1 MAVGKKTLDSFA
13 SVWRKPDLTSPYSV
27 TETRILFDA
36 NFCKMPRFTGNV
48 VQEKDDVNRDTSDL

>member
-36 NFCKMPRFTGNV
+36 NFCKMPWFNV
-48 VQEKDDVNRDTSDL
+48 VQEKDVVNRDTSDL